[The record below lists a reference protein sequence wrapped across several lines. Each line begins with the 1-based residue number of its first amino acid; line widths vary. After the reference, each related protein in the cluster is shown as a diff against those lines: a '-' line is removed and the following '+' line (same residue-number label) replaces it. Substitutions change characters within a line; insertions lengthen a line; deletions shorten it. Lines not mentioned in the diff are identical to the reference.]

1 MVRLVDEIKASAIE
15 WGVSPRLVWWIF
27 WAPLVG
33 AMIVGM
39 ARLNKPLYDF
49 LTRED
54 GPIEW
59 AQFLCYAGASVMA
72 ASVSFKRVSQGYRW
86 QGLLYAGLAFAT
98 FFIAGEEI
106 AWGQRIFGLQ
116 TPEQLAAINH
126 QREIT
131 VHNIQIIQDIFN
143 VVLFLAGAYGIT
155 AHFANKRLQLG
166 EIWDQAQYL
175 FVPPLFVMSSF
186 FVLFAYKLV
195 RFVIW
200 RTPGFTVTRFAEWPE
215 LCFAFALFLFTWLNY
230 QRLSIKEVHPV
241 VDAASKRKIV

>member
-1 MVRLVDEIKASAIE
+1 MSELVSAFKKSAAD
-15 WGVSPRLVWWIF
+15 WGISPRLVWWLIL
-27 WAPLVG
+27 APFVG
-33 AMIVGM
+33 AVLVSS

-49 LTRED
+49 LTMED

-59 AQFLCYAGASVMA
+59 MQFFCYAGASVMA
-72 ASVSFKRVSQGYRW
+72 AFVAFKRFRAGHGW
-86 QGLLYAGLAFAT
+86 QGLMYVGLALAA

-131 VHNIQIIQDIFN
+131 VHNIQIIQDTFN
-143 VVLFLAGAYGIT
+143 VVLFFAGAYGT
-155 AHFANKRLQLG
+155 FATIINKWLKLEKLG
-166 EIWDQAQYL
+166 AQAKFL
-175 FVPPLFVMSSF
+175 FVPPLFTAPLF
-186 FVLFAYKLV
+186 FVLFSYKLV

-200 RTPGFTVTRFAEWPE
+200 RTPGFTVTRFAEWSE

-230 QRLSIKEVHPV
+230 RRLVATQPHSISE
-241 VDAASKRKIV
+241 SSTGTIMS